1 MTLSK
6 LFQKKGRFS
15 KALAVVLA
23 LALASGAG
31 VLSVSADTSSGKD
44 SGTSASSQ
52 QSSTS
57 SGTEEPSTT
66 VQEANSA
73 DSSSSTASSQTEK
86 AAASSSQSSSSSQ
99 VVKKKIMSVPTVAA
113 PSNNG
118 LTNSN
123 GEAELGVPAH
133 QKYIKKNSD
142 GTYTL
147 SLNVTGDSQ
156 SSESQTAGEADV
168 VLVIDTSGSMNEG
181 GGNGSTRLSTAQ
193 AAAKSLATKLLDSK
207 TNSNGN
213 IQVAVVDFATR
224 AATPQA
230 LTTNYSAV
238 AATINALHAGGGT
251 NWEAGLKAANNI
263 QARRGAEK
271 YIIFLSDGDPTYR
284 NTSVVTSTETDF
296 LGNTYNKKDGDDED
310 FMFQTWGV
318 HGSGNDDPYSAN
330 YKCAVDEANKRGEGV
345 ALFSVSAA
353 AGVTRMTD
361 FATATKGAYYD
372 GTDAKKLNAAFN
384 NIYKT
389 ITKTATYKGVSIT
402 DTLSQYAQFASNN
415 FTYTTTDA
423 TGTATTWSTAP
434 QASVSGNTLTWDL
447 GENMV
452 LEKGTTYTVSFNIKP
467 TDAASDYLTNNNG
480 VYPNKGDTGT
490 DAPGNN
496 TSSGKDGFFS
506 NATAKVAF
514 TVVRTEGNTTSST
527 NGTANY
533 AKPVLQVTD
542 GAIRICKTFTGSTL
556 SADQQKGVTFTV
568 KNSSGATVKTVTYDS
583 FTNGSYLVR
592 NLKEGS
598 YTVTE
603 SNNQIDGYKLTAS
616 STSVAVK
623 VTAGQTYFARF
634 TNQYSQPTLTVKKVI
649 SGKMSETNKEFT
661 FTLTLSKDGKAYT
674 DALKGGNT
682 MLAANSNGTYTFK
695 LKGGNSI
702 SLVLP
707 YNYSYT
713 VTEDKNDNK
722 DYTTTIVASD
732 SNHVDIEVPS
742 VNGQIASDQTLTY
755 TNEKEAVVPT
765 GVSSNTA
772 PYAVI
777 CGIALAAGAA
787 YVVSRKKR
795 V

>member
-156 SSESQTAGEADV
+156 SSESQTAGKADV
-168 VLVIDTSGSMNEG
+168 VLVIDTSGSMDEG
-181 GGNGSTRLSTAQ
+181 VGNGSTRLSTAQ
-193 AAAKSLATKLLDSK
+193 AAAKSLAAKLLDSK

-213 IQVAVVDFATR
+213 IQVAVVDFATK
-224 AATPQA
+224 ATTPQA
-230 LTTNYSAV
+230 LTTSYSAV
-238 AATINALHAGGGT
+238 AATINALQAGGGT

-263 QARRGAEK
+263 QARNDAKK
-271 YIIFLSDGDPTYR
+271 YIIFLSDGDPTYS
-284 NTSVVTSTETDF
+284 NTSVVTSTAEWW
-296 LGNTYNKKDGDDED
+296 GHTYNKKDEDDNHRYP
-310 FMFQTWGV
+310 GI
-318 HGSGNDDPYSAN
+318 HGSGNDDPYNAN

-353 AGVTRMTD
+353 AGVTRMTN
-361 FATATKGAYYD
+361 FATATKGAYYN
-372 GTDAKKLNAAFN
+372 GTDAEKLNAAFN
-384 NIYKT
+384 NIYQT

-415 FTYTTTDA
+415 FTYTMTNA
-423 TGTATTWSTAP
+423 AGTATTWSDAP
-434 QASVSGNTLTWDL
+434 QASVSDSTLTWDL

-467 TDAASDYLTNNNG
+467 TDAASAYLTNHSG
-480 VYPNKGDTGT
+480 AYPSKGDTGT

-568 KNSSGATVKTVTYDS
+568 KNSSGTTVETVTYDS

-592 NLKEGS
+592 NLKVGS

-603 SNNQIDGYKLTAS
+603 SNNQFDGYKLTAS
-616 STSVAVK
+616 PTSVTVK
-623 VTAGQTYFARF
+623 VTAGQTYFVRF

-674 DALKGGNT
+674 DALKSG
-682 MLAANSNGTYTFK
+682 
-695 LKGGNSI
+695 
-702 SLVLP
+702 
-707 YNYSYT
+707 
-713 VTEDKNDNK
+713 
-722 DYTTTIVASD
+722 
-732 SNHVDIEVPS
+732 
-742 VNGQIASDQTLTY
+742 
-755 TNEKEAVVPT
+755 
-765 GVSSNTA
+765 
-772 PYAVI
+772 
-777 CGIALAAGAA
+777 
-787 YVVSRKKR
+787 
-795 V
+795 